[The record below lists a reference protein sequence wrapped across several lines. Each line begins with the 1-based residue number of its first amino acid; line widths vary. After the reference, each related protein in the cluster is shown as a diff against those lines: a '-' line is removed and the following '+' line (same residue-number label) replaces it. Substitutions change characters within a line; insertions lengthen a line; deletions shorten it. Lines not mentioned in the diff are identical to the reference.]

1 MRRLLK
7 LLLALALLAATPFG
21 LAYVLNDQ
29 PAAET
34 RLDPSCSGEPRT
46 LNNGD
51 TLTLMSWNIQYSASR
66 KYHFFYDGGPTTR
79 PEQPDVDATLQAI
92 SRVIADQGPDVLLIQ
107 EIDRDSARTGRVD
120 QLPALVKAA
129 NAPCAVTAQYH
140 RSKFVPSPMPDF
152 LGRVDMHVGFI
163 SRFTLQNALRIQLPL
178 LKESWFRQQFNLKRA
193 LLTAEIPIEG
203 LDKPLALANT
213 HLSAFS
219 FGDGSMEEQVRVLM
233 QWMESRDSDQPW
245 ILVGDMNL
253 LPPGDDP
260 KRLGA
265 DAAYYADSR
274 NPVELLLP
282 KFKEIFGEN
291 QLDPSVRTYL
301 PFGAASPDRKIDYVF
316 YGGPITVIDARVIGE
331 ASALSDH
338 LPILFTVRVGDAPEQ
353 EARVRPQRKKAGVIE
368 GDGLLS
374 PELVERRNR
383 ERPLRRDKDPNTDS
397 RADTGS
403 PGHPTD

>member
-1 MRRLLK
+1 MRRMLK

-34 RLDPSCSGEPRT
+34 RPDPSCTGETRT

-51 TLTLMSWNIQYSASR
+51 TVTLLSWNIQYAASR

-79 PEQPDVDATLQAI
+79 PEQPDVEATLESI
-92 SRVIADQGPDVLLIQ
+92 GRVIADQGADILLIQ

-140 RSKFVPSPMPDF
+140 RSRFVPSPMPDF

-163 SRFTLQNALRIQLPL
+163 SRFTLQSALRIQLPL
-178 LKESWFRQQFNLKRA
+178 LKESWFRRQFNLKRA
-193 LLTAEIPIEG
+193 LLTAEIPVKG
-203 LDKPLALANT
+203 LEKPLALANT

-233 QWMESRDSDQPW
+233 RWMESRPSDQPW
-245 ILVGDMNL
+245 ILAGDMNL

-265 DAAYYADSR
+265 DAAYYADAR
-274 NPVELLLP
+274 NPVEMLLP
-282 KFKEIFGEN
+282 KFNEIFGED
-291 QLDPSVRTYL
+291 QLDPKKRTYL
-301 PFGAASPDRKIDYVF
+301 PFGASAADRKIDYVF
-316 YGGPITVIDARVIGE
+316 YGGPIEVLEARVISE
-331 ASALSDH
+331 ESAISDH
-338 LPILFTVRVGDAPEQ
+338 LPILFTVRVGEAAAQ
-353 EARVRPQRKKAGVIE
+353 EARVRPVRKKPGVIE
-368 GDGLLS
+368 GEGVLS

-403 PGHPTD
+403 PGQPTD